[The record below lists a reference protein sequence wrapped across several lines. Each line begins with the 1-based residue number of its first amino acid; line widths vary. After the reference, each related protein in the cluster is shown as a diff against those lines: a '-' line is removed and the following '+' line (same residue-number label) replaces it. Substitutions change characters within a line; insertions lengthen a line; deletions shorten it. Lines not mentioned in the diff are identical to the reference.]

1 MKKPKDKGNF
11 YVLDTS
17 ALLSDSSSITHY
29 TDNTVVIPISVLG
42 ELDKHKD
49 RMDEVGKNARDVHK
63 FLFGLKDK
71 GNITKGIL
79 HKKSKVTIRFIVEDL
94 NDVPDSLKKD
104 DPDDRILS
112 TCFTLQKEI
121 KDPKKQK
128 VYFVSNDY
136 NLSLK
141 AAGYGIDTLDFRESA
156 PKKLFS
162 YKGHRE
168 LDQTRSLSI
177 NKIYKE
183 GLIKA
188 PKTYK
193 FNENEYC
200 LISSKTSSK
209 QSVRCK
215 YSKGVLSLVP
225 TNSRASGIMPMNN
238 EQSYAMDL
246 LMDPNISLV
255 TLSGKAGCGKTL
267 ISVACG
273 LEQTIGRKPVYNKLI
288 ISRSLEPLS
297 GKDRIGFLKGS
308 LDEKLAP
315 YILPLKD
322 AIDQCLGGKEDGFDY
337 LKEFDRRIEIEP
349 LQYIRGRSIPGVFFI
364 VDEAQ
369 NLTKQQIKAI
379 ITRMGEGS
387 KIILLGDLDQID
399 NFYVTKYSNGLA
411 QTIDRFKSS
420 TLAGHVELAKGVRS
434 ALATEAADKL

>member
-1 MKKPKDKGNF
+1 
-11 YVLDTS
+11 
-17 ALLSDSSSITHY
+17 
-29 TDNTVVIPISVLG
+29 
-42 ELDKHKD
+42 
-49 RMDEVGKNARDVHK
+49 
-63 FLFGLKDK
+63 
-71 GNITKGIL
+71 
-79 HKKSKVTIRFIVEDL
+79 
-94 NDVPDSLKKD
+94 
-104 DPDDRILS
+104 
-112 TCFTLQKEI
+112 
-121 KDPKKQK
+121 
-128 VYFVSNDY
+128 
-136 NLSLK
+136 
-141 AAGYGIDTLDFRESA
+141 
-156 PKKLFS
+156 
-162 YKGHRE
+162 
-168 LDQTRSLSI
+168 
-177 NKIYKE
+177 
-183 GLIKA
+183 
-188 PKTYK
+188 
-193 FNENEYC
+193 
-200 LISSKTSSK
+200 
-209 QSVRCK
+209 
-215 YSKGVLSLVP
+215 
-225 TNSRASGIMPMNN
+225 MPMNN